1 MHPTTN
7 PRAADRRDNL
17 LRQGPT
23 HKHPRNPRPA
33 CAFFLAGAE
42 KRTWFLFETSRTA
55 DHIERKATVDRG
67 ILYFIVGIVAVMV
80 VALGLSL
87 QHERDK
93 MTGISIDISKEHGI
107 TIAQKHGG

>member
-1 MHPTTN
+1 M
-7 PRAADRRDNL
+7 
-17 LRQGPT
+17 
-23 HKHPRNPRPA
+23 
-33 CAFFLAGAE
+33 
-42 KRTWFLFETSRTA
+42 
-55 DHIERKATVDRG
+55 DRG
-67 ILYFIVGIVAVMV
+67 ILYFIVGTLAVMV